1 MRRSRELKHR
11 LSYCSEY
18 RLTRTKCKF
27 GNMPMPPVR
36 GCETLYSP
44 IAQSSGA
51 PIGFMR
57 DHCVLTRLTCKQRFF
72 ALGILIASGAA
83 LAGARPANPLPK
95 PVAAEGFTHVT
106 SLGGID
112 EYRLDANGL
121 DVLIKPDHSAPVV
134 TFNVVYRVGSR
145 NEVTGTTGATHI
157 LEHLM
162 FKGSEH
168 FNDPAGNSVKRYMEE
183 VGARYNATT
192 SYDRTNYF
200 GTLGKDSLEGY
211 VAIEADR
218 MRNLWLHEADRQKE
232 MTVVRNEYERSENN
246 PGSALGREIWAT
258 AYQAHPYHHETIG
271 WKSDIEKVP
280 IEKLRDFYD
289 TFYWPDNAT
298 VIVVGDVEP
307 ANALRLV
314 RKYYGS
320 YPRAPHPIPQVYTEE
335 PAQTGAR
342 RLILKR
348 AGQLGMVEV
357 AWKGPNGLDPDTP
370 ALDVLGAI
378 LSTGKNSRLSRALV
392 DKSLVT
398 EVGAEMEALH
408 DPSPF
413 QAYAQLAPGV
423 THEQVE
429 KALLDEVEKVK
440 KDGVTLQ
447 EVGQVI
453 SQYRAEEA
461 YRRDG
466 TSGVAEALNEWV
478 ATGDWTQY
486 VTYIDKIAKVTPA
499 DVQRVARKYLNEDQS
514 TTGWF
519 VPTVSK

>member
-1 MRRSRELKHR
+1 MFKH
-11 LSYCSEY
+11 CS
-18 RLTRTKCKF
+18 L
-27 GNMPMPPVR
+27 
-36 GCETLYSP
+36 
-44 IAQSSGA
+44 
-51 PIGFMR
+51 
-57 DHCVLTRLTCKQRFF
+57 
-72 ALGILIASGAA
+72 ALGILFASC
-83 LAGARPANPLPK
+83 AGVAVAKTESPDPK
-95 PVAAEGFTHVT
+95 PVQVEGFTHLR
-106 SLGGID
+106 SLGGIA
-112 EYRLDANGL
+112 EYRLDSNGL

-157 LEHLM
+157 LEHMM

-168 FNDPAGNSVKRYMEE
+168 FNDPAGNSVKQYMEE

-200 GTLGKDSLEGY
+200 GTLGKDGLEGY
-211 VAIEADR
+211 IAIEADR
-218 MRNLWLHEADRQKE
+218 MRNLWLREADRQKE

-258 AYQAHPYHHETIG
+258 AYQAHPYHHQVIG
-271 WKSDIEKVP
+271 WRSDIEKVP
-280 IEKLRDFYD
+280 IEKLREFYD

-307 ANALRLV
+307 AKALGLIK
-314 RKYYGS
+314 KYYGS
-320 YPRAPHPIPQVYTEE
+320 YTRAPHPIPQVYTEE
-335 PAQTGAR
+335 PAQSGPR

-348 AGQLGMVEV
+348 AGQLGIVEI
-357 AWKGPNGLDPDTP
+357 AWKAPNGLDADM
-370 ALDVLGAI
+370 ASLDVLGAI

-398 EVGAEMEALH
+398 DVGAEMETLH

-413 QAYAQLAPGV
+413 QAYARLAPGV
-423 THEQVE
+423 THDQVE
-429 KALLDEVEKVK
+429 KALLDEIEKVK
-440 KDGVTLQ
+440 KDGVKSQ
-447 EVGQVI
+447 EVAQVI

-466 TSGVAEALNEWV
+466 TAGVAEGLNEWV

-486 VTYIDKIAKVTPA
+486 VTYIEKIAKVTPA

-519 VPTVSK
+519 VPTVTQ